1 MSNDAEQKILDS
13 LGLAL
18 RRRRVELGLS
28 QEQFA
33 EKVGLHRTYVGS
45 VERGERNLSF
55 ANLVRVAKALGLRAS
70 ELLALTEELL
80 DDAKPGPPAT

>member
-1 MSNDAEQKILDS
+1 MSNSADQKILGS

-80 DDAKPGPPAT
+80 DGTKPGPPAT